1 MNKCNPT
8 LQKENDV
15 REYQQYLGPSVPGKV
30 GGDGCL
36 RNLLANKEI
45 KLLKSPLL
53 SGGDTNMT
61 DSYLTNGDT
70 QVVLT
75 SGHCSHQAGTRC
87 NDTPPPSPST

>member
-1 MNKCNPT
+1 MMSERTSSTSTKCAG
-8 LQKENDV
+8 E
-15 REYQQYLGPSVPGKV
+15 G

-75 SGHCSHQAGTRC
+75 SGHWTLQSPGG
-87 NDTPPPSPST
+87 DTVQ